1 MGNLGVLGRAG
12 VVRQFGE
19 TPQKKTENM
28 KIRFIITILLVF
40 TNNIFSQEKIIKLN
54 ENEIITVDYSENG
67 KVENGVYVCDKFE
80 WKIKIPENYTIS
92 KTKELEETE
101 AKGNAELKK
110 NLPVGSKLQKRIHL
124 IAFELNSNNTFSASL
139 NSLENTKKMSL
150 EEHKKFTVD
159 LLKQSFGQIKN
170 ARFEFK
176 TFDIRIGKFKFYKVI
191 VEGFNAS
198 NNKLVLS
205 QIYYNSYI
213 KNQLFGVLISY
224 NNEKE
229 GKMLE
234 DNFLSSLNNK

>member
-1 MGNLGVLGRAG
+1 
-12 VVRQFGE
+12 
-19 TPQKKTENM
+19 M
-28 KIRFIITILLVF
+28 KIRFIITILLVS
-40 TNNIFSQEKIIKLN
+40 TNIIFSQEKIIKTN
-54 ENEIITVDYSENG
+54 GNEIITADNFENG

-92 KTKELEETE
+92 KTKELQKTE

-110 NLPVGSKLQKRIHL
+110 NLPDGSKFQKRIHL
-124 IAFELNSNNTFSASL
+124 IGFELNSQNAFSASL
-139 NSLENTKKMSL
+139 NALENTKKMSL

-159 LLKQSFGQIKN
+159 LLKQSYGQIKQ

-176 TFDIRIGKFKFYKVI
+176 TYDIEIGKYHFYKI
-191 VEGFNAS
+191 TVEGFNAS

-213 KNQLFGVLISY
+213 KNYLFGVLITY

-229 GKMLE
+229 GKLME
-234 DNFLSSLNNK
+234 DNFLSSLDK